1 MSAEVLDEATVLTT
15 RAGDHETGGILL
27 GHLGR
32 GGEAPEIFVEI
43 TAIIPARHTVGSA
56 TSLTFTSDTWT
67 DVRRA
72 VALRGGDELVMGWF
86 HSHPQLAWCREKGC
100 SLERQRHCAA
110 ADGFFSTDDLALHRT
125 MFPRAFTLALV
136 MTLSVK
142 GTLPRLF
149 GWRAGLFE
157 ARGFR
162 VCTSSTTSSQG
173 DASHV
178 TSLVL

>member
-1 MSAEVLDEATVLTT
+1 MVSTSSLVIITGAIWTSPTGPDTVL
-15 RAGDHETGGILL
+15 
-27 GHLGR
+27 
-32 GGEAPEIFVEI
+32 V
-43 TAIIPARHTVGSA
+43 ARVDAKGSVVA
-56 TSLTFTSDTWT
+56 CACSDRIGT
-67 DVRRA
+67 DFR
-72 VALRGGDELVMGWF
+72 W
-86 HSHPQLAWCREKGC
+86 
-100 SLERQRHCAA
+100 CAA

-173 DASHV
+173 EASHV